1 MDQGWLDGGR
11 RVAVLAIVVM
21 ASLSVHV
28 VQPAAAGP
36 MRDVASVSAEG
47 QASVRRWV
55 EPWSDDFEDAP
66 LRRGAPFFIAVNTTG
81 ATRQAC
87 EPQHAEERGGKSM
100 WLRWVSRGTGVVVLN
115 TNGSEFDTL
124 LAVYTGNDL
133 CRLTEVASDNDSGA
147 GLNSQLRFTARANR
161 VYWIVVDGL
170 ERDEGYG
177 NLRLRRV

>member
-1 MDQGWLDGGR
+1 MARRWRNGGR
-11 RVAVLAIVVM
+11 PVVALTIGVLA
-21 ASLSVHV
+21 SLGVHL

-36 MRDVASVSAEG
+36 SRVVASVSAEG
-47 QASVRRWV
+47 QPVARLPV

-87 EPQHAEERGGKSM
+87 EPRHAEERGGKSM

-124 LAVYTGNDL
+124 LAVYTGSDL
-133 CRLTEVASDNDSGA
+133 CHLTEVASDNDSGA

-161 VYWIVVDGL
+161 VYRIVVDGL

-177 NLRLRRV
+177 NVRLRRV